1 MPEAETPRRHGRGHG
16 TTHEQVTPGTVLLRP
31 QATGRRQGA
40 LDGAWWP
47 RSRDIGGQLPG
58 LVAALTAHIGPVSRV
73 GLDRDAWDGV
83 PEHLFIDHRI
93 VHVDWFP
100 LGDDTVLFTREDGNL
115 VALLVVP
122 PHATQHQAQ
131 QAMTQALDLDNLAQA
146 EQILVD
152 SGINPEGGPAS

>member
-1 MPEAETPRRHGRGHG
+1 MSEAETPRRHGRGQG
-16 TTHEQVTPGTVLLRP
+16 ATYQQVVPGTILLRP
-31 QATGRRQGA
+31 QVAGRRQGA

-47 RSRDIGGQLPG
+47 RSRDIGAQLGG
-58 LVAALTAHIGPVSRV
+58 LVRALAAHIGPVSRV

-100 LGDDTVLFTREDGNL
+100 LGDDTVLFTREDRVL

-122 PHATQHQAQ
+122 PHATRDQAQ
-131 QAMTQALDLDNLAQA
+131 QAMTQALDLDNLVEA

-152 SGINPEGGPAS
+152 TGINPEGGTTA